1 MLNSVT
7 LNLDFSEKTIGQAIC
22 ALLNGSGGFIKIN
35 LPKELDEYPDKL
47 VEKFRKDIEP
57 TCIFYTS
64 YPEKNIWLIEVPSLL
79 DQPYG
84 YKDEVFILDNNN
96 EVIKAS
102 FSIFRSMFRSNS
114 LSVERWERLPSMD
127 LKVEDLD
134 FSELE
139 KVLAAQQLTD
149 VPKTYQDIAN
159 SLYSWS
165 LTKNGKLTN
174 GADICLGKKPNIRL
188 PQASIRIFSYET
200 KVSDSYDV
208 IKEISLPACQ
218 LIEATLEKILNTTE
232 LESYVFDDSATRKK
246 EHIYP
251 AMAVKEALVN
261 AIAHRD
267 YSKYSGGIQVHIDKF
282 SLRITNTGNLP
293 EGLNSKMLENPNMD
307 IPSIIHNPN
316 IANFLYEFDYME
328 RSGRGSKKIL
338 QACQDMGIKVNWEA
352 NTSLHTVAVVFKLP
366 TSELN
371 MLSDNMQN
379 IIIVLDG
386 KMSRAEIQ
394 KALSIKDNEYFRK
407 AFILPALEAKLIAM
421 TLPDKPTSKN
431 QQYFLTD
438 KGQEFKRNL

>member
-1 MLNSVT
+1 MLNPVI
-7 LNLDFSEKTIGQAIC
+7 LNLDFSEEAIGQAIC

-35 LPKELDEYPDKL
+35 LPEELEKSPNKL

-64 YPEKNIWLIEVPSLL
+64 FPDTNSWLIEVPSLL

-84 YKDEVFILDNNN
+84 YKDEVFILNSNQ
-96 EVIKAS
+96 VMKAS
-102 FSIFRSMFRSNS
+102 FSIFRSMFRNNS
-114 LSVERWERLPSMD
+114 VAVERWERLPNID
-127 LKVEDLD
+127 LQVDDLD
-134 FSELE
+134 FSELD
-139 KVLAAQQLTD
+139 KVFTILELSH
-149 VPKTYQDIAN
+149 VPKTYKDIAQ
-159 SLYSWS
+159 SLYGWS
-165 LTKNGKLTN
+165 LTKNGKFTN

-188 PQASIRIFSYET
+188 PQASIRIFAYET
-200 KVSDSYDV
+200 KVSDVYDV
-208 IKEISLPACQ
+208 IEEISLPACQ
-218 LIEATLEKILNTTE
+218 LIEAALEKILGATQLN
-232 LESYVFDDSATRKK
+232 SYIFDDSATRKK
-246 EHIYP
+246 ENIYP
-251 AMAVKEALVN
+251 PMAVKEALVN

-293 EGLNSKMLENPNMD
+293 EGLDSKMLEDPDLD

-338 QACQDMGIKVNWEA
+338 KACQDIGVKVNWEV
-352 NTSLHTVAVVFKLP
+352 NKPLHTVTVVFKLS
-366 TSELN
+366 TSDIN

-379 IIIVLDG
+379 TIRVLDG
-386 KMSRAEIQ
+386 MMSRAEIQ
-394 KALSIKDNEYFRK
+394 QALSIKDNEYFRK
-407 AFILPALEAKLIAM
+407 AFILPALEANLIAM

-438 KGQEFKRNL
+438 KGKEFKRNL